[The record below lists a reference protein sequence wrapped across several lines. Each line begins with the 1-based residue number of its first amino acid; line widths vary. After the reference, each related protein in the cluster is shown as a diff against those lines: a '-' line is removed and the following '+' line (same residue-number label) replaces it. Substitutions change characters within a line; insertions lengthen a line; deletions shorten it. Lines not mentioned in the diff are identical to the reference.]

1 MRVLRSISASVVAV
15 TLLAGCASP
24 PPRVSTSTP
33 TPAAPAA
40 APLPPVVATHVET
53 RGTPP
58 AYLAPAVAGGSPFCF
73 DPESPTLRA
82 AVKRAP
88 FADDDRIDAA
98 ALADDVRDLHAAMK
112 KLYAGYPELLQ
123 STTFDVDR
131 FFAEWERDVRAA
143 GATITFDAGIVE
155 RLVTL
160 RRHIRD
166 NHLTV
171 RGGTPP
177 EERPELA
184 FSEYQVPGRVV
195 GLDEARCTFT
205 GAEPVRG
212 TTEVARVL
220 TRSGLAE
227 LSTFSARSTAPF
239 VDVRCGAH
247 TARFERRPHHDARRD
262 RGVPVYEW
270 RTVGDATVITVRR
283 LSGSPDDEA
292 LLARMATDAAAHARK
307 PIVVFDFR
315 GNGGGND
322 GYVSAWIEELVRGSW
337 PAAYAELRVTGA
349 ATACGDWNNLVGN
362 QIGYDRVDT
371 PAGVAERE
379 AFLRETPLGGRP
391 ADPVEVLDRAP
402 STSSAKHPYT
412 GRVFALV
419 DHGSASSGES
429 APNMLRLA
437 MHATVLGERTGGFAE
452 LGNVRPYMMPR
463 TGVFWHLGS
472 KRNYFEAP
480 RDGVGFPV
488 DVILDGD
495 LLEAPVEELL
505 PLLKKLPKER

>member
-1 MRVLRSISASVVAV
+1 MRASRRVFSSIAASALS
-15 TLLAGCASP
+15 LAPFLGCAVP
-24 PPRVSTSTP
+24 PPRAPSQAG
-33 TPAAPAA
+33 PAAPPVA
-40 APLPPVVATHVET
+40 APAPVQMRAA
-53 RGTPP
+53 PS

-73 DPESPTLRA
+73 DPASPTLRA

-88 FADDDRIDAA
+88 FEDDDPVDAA

-123 STTFDVDR
+123 STTFDVEG

-143 GATITFDAGIVE
+143 GATVPFRAGVGA
-155 RLVTL
+155 RLVAL

-171 RGGTPP
+171 RGGTPAWRGP
-177 EERPELA
+177 DLT
-184 FSEYQVPGRVV
+184 FSEYQAPGRIA

-205 GAEPVRG
+205 GATPVHG
-212 TTEVARVL
+212 TVQVARL
-220 TRSGLAE
+220 LARAGLSE
-227 LSTFSARSTAPF
+227 ISTFSAQSVAPS
-239 VDVRCGAH
+239 VDVRCGEA
-247 TARFERRPHHDARRD
+247 TVRFARRTPHEARHD
-262 RGVPVYEW
+262 RAAPAYEW

-283 LSGSPDDEA
+283 LYGSPDEEA
-292 LLARMATDAAAHARK
+292 LLARLAADAETHARK
-307 PIVVFDFR
+307 PVVVFDFR

-322 GYVSAWIEELVRGSW
+322 GYVFAWIERLVRGTW
-337 PAAYAELRVTGA
+337 PAAYASLHVTGA

-371 PAGVAERE
+371 PAAVAERE
-379 AFLRETPLGGRP
+379 AFLRETPLGGR
-391 ADPVEVLDRAP
+391 AGDPVQVLERAP
-402 STSSAKHPYT
+402 GTSNAKHPYA

-429 APNMLRLA
+429 APNELRLA
-437 MHATVLGERTGGFAE
+437 MHATLVGERTGGFAE
-452 LGNVRPYMMPR
+452 LGNIRPYMMPR
-463 TGVFWHLGS
+463 TGIFWHLGS

-488 DVILDGD
+488 DVVLDGD
-495 LLEAPVEELL
+495 LLEAPVEELV
-505 PLLKKLPKER
+505 PLLRALPR